1 MVKIV
6 NWDWPMADLS
16 GGADGSAMSK
26 LFRGGSLS
34 DTALLARE
42 AVQNS
47 SDASRRFED
56 KYSDVPFRVKFRF
69 VSLFGD
75 DKTAVAQALDLHG
88 MKARREVYKK
98 AGRDPLQS
106 GTVLDALDDP
116 KQALRLLY
124 VEDYGTHGLYGD
136 PSIFQ
141 ESHLFMAM
149 YYIGAS
155 TKAADAGGS
164 YGFGKSALERASRT
178 HSVIAHTTFEQF
190 EDDPTRTRLVGFTWW
205 PNLQVGKTMHNGRAS
220 FSDHH
225 AGGPGRPD
233 VATPFGDGD
242 ADMVASALGFQL
254 RNPDKLEAHGSS
266 FLIVDPA
273 IEPDDLLR
281 ELEKWWWPAL
291 EEHRLDVEVVLPSG
305 EVKVPK
311 PASNP
316 FVAQFLRA
324 FRIATKLDEPDDANS
339 ERMASKSWRNR
350 SGAGGQNLGNLALVV
365 PETPVDEEGE
375 EAQGT
380 PLVALMRGPRMIIGY
395 QSYTRRRV
403 PLRGVFVSSDKVN
416 GLLRETEPSSH
427 DRWTQNSSGDLS
439 QEATET
445 ARSVMTKIARSVSD
459 MAKDIAPP
467 PPKQNQS
474 LSHFSK
480 LMTGFMG
487 TKRGPGTPPITGGE
501 RIELQFPDGRP
512 SPEVLDSD
520 NVRVRTNFTVRVAD
534 NAPGAACAARV
545 SCQLFIYEDENQSQ
559 SRWPVKVRPRGK
571 DHGFIQDEDGSWI
584 GVIVKSERLTFV
596 AESDPYP
603 NLWTISMQPA
613 VTRTSDWSNQ

>member
-1 MVKIV
+1 VVKTV
-6 NWDWPMADLS
+6 NWNWPLADLG
-16 GGADGSAMSK
+16 GGADGSAMTK

-47 SDASRRFED
+47 SDAAQRFQD
-56 KYSDVPFRVKFRF
+56 THSDVQFRVKFRF
-69 VSLFGD
+69 VSLFGSE
-75 DKTAVAQALDLHG
+75 KAAAVEALDLHG
-88 MKARREVYKK
+88 MKARREVYAK
-98 AGRDPLQS
+98 AGKDPLQS
-106 GTVLDALDDP
+106 GTALDALDDP

-178 HSVIAHTTFEQF
+178 HSVIAHTTFEQL
-190 EDDPTRTRLVGFTWW
+190 EDDPVRTRLVGFSWW
-205 PNLQVGKTMHNGRAS
+205 PNLQVGKNMRNGRAS
-220 FSDHH
+220 FSNHH
-225 AGGPGRPD
+225 ASGPGQQN
-233 VATPFGDGD
+233 VATPFTDVEAD
-242 ADMVASALGFQL
+242 AVASALGFQL
-254 RNPDKLEAHGSS
+254 RDPDKLEELGSS
-266 FLIVDPA
+266 FLVVDPA
-273 IEPDDLLR
+273 IEPDELLR

-291 EEHRLDVEVVLPSG
+291 EEHRLDVEVILPSG

-324 FRIATKLDEPDDANS
+324 FRIATKLDEPGDANR

-350 SGAGGQNLGNLALVV
+350 SGGGGQDLGHLALVV

-380 PLVALMRGPRMIIGY
+380 PLVALMRAPRMIIGY

-445 ARSVMTKIARSVSD
+445 ARSVMSKIARSVSE

-474 LSHFSK
+474 LGHFSK

-487 TKRGPGTPPITGGE
+487 TKRGPMTPPPPGGE

-512 SPEVLDSD
+512 SPEVLDEY
-520 NVRVRTNFTVRVAD
+520 NVRVKTKFTVRVGDDAK
-534 NAPGAACAARV
+534 NAACEARV

-559 SRWPVKVRPRGK
+559 SRWPVKIRPKGNSQ
-571 DHGFIQDEDGSWI
+571 GFTQDDDGSWTGLI
-584 GVIVKSERLTFV
+584 TKTDKVTFV

-613 VTRTSDWSNQ
+613 VTRTSDWSDQ